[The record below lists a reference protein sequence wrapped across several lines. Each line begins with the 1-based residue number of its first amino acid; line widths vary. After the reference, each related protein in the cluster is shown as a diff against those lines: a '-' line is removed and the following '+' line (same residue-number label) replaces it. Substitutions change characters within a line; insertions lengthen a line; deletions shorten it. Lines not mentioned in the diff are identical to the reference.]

1 MLSISLSEDAVRHA
15 SRKQG
20 AGIMVY
26 RDVLKNGAFL
36 PKAMTGKDPGSLFI
50 LADNRSV
57 PVWVEKAFFS
67 QLEGSAISLSLHRG
81 LVKKLRIE
89 IAPKASDRGL
99 LDRIVGDHFFV
110 LRFDLDVRRS

>member
-1 MLSISLSEDAVRHA
+1 MLSISLSEGAIRYVG
-15 SRKQG
+15 RKQG

-36 PKAMTGKDPGSLFI
+36 PKAMAGKDPGGLFI

-67 QLEGSAISLSLHRG
+67 QLEDSAISLSLDRG

-89 IAPKASDRGL
+89 IVPKAASKADYL
-99 LDRIVGDHFFV
+99 TA
-110 LRFDLDVRRS
+110 

>member
-1 MLSISLSEDAVRHA
+1 MLSISLSEDAIRHA
-15 SRKQG
+15 GRKQG
-20 AGIMVY
+20 AGIMIY

-36 PKAMTGKDPGSLFI
+36 PKAMAGKDPGDLFI

-67 QLEGSAISLSLHRG
+67 QLDDSAISLSLDSG

-89 IAPKASDRGL
+89 IAPRADYL
-99 LDRIVGDHFFV
+99 TA
-110 LRFDLDVRRS
+110 

>member
-15 SRKQG
+15 GRKQG
-20 AGIMVY
+20 AGVLVY

-57 PVWVEKAFFS
+57 PVWVEKAFFN
-67 QLEGSAISLSLHRG
+67 QLDDSAISLSLDSG

-89 IAPKASDRGL
+89 IAPRADYL
-99 LDRIVGDHFFV
+99 TA
-110 LRFDLDVRRS
+110 

>member
-1 MLSISLSEDAVRHA
+1 MLSISLSEAAIRHIG
-15 SRKQG
+15 RKQG

-26 RDVLKNGAFL
+26 RDMLKNGAFL
-36 PKAMTGKDPGSLFI
+36 PKVMAGKDPGSLFI

-67 QLEGSAISLSLHRG
+67 QLEDSTISLSLDRG

-89 IAPKASDRGL
+89 IAPRAAGKTGYLTA
-99 LDRIVGDHFFV
+99 
-110 LRFDLDVRRS
+110 